1 MGLGKLGAAV
11 ASDLADAGYDVRGW
25 ARGAK
30 DIVNVEVFSGD
41 AAFVPFLEG
50 LDLLINLLPL
60 TAHTR
65 GIFCAAN
72 FARLARGAAVVNCGR
87 GGHLL
92 AEDLIAALASGQLGG
107 ALLDVFETEPLP
119 TTHPLWTT
127 PGVTITPHMASVTTP
142 SAIVRQIA
150 ENARRIDTGEAFLN
164 LVDPKT
170 GY

>member
-1 MGLGKLGAAV
+1 M
-11 ASDLADAGYDVRGW
+11 
-25 ARGAK
+25 
-30 DIVNVEVFSGD
+30 
-41 AAFVPFLEG
+41 
-50 LDLLINLLPL
+50 
-60 TAHTR
+60 
-65 GIFCAAN
+65 
-72 FARLARGAAVVNCGR
+72 VNCGR